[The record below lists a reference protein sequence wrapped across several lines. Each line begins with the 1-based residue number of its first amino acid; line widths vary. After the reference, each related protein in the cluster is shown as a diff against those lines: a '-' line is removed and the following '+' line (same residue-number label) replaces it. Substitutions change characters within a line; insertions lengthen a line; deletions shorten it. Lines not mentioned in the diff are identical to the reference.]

1 LAAQLHEQD
10 ITIDFTDD
18 AVAYLA
24 QEGFDPAF
32 GARPVKRLI
41 QRLVTNALSKQ
52 ILAGTLTTDGV
63 VLVEVDEKGLVF
75 RNLGAS

>member
-1 LAAQLHEQD
+1 LHEQD